1 MTKVTVS
8 PGAAEEAAMAAKTQ
22 VLADSTLLTR
32 LRDTTPDEAAQWVED
47 NVNSL
52 AEAKNLMKKLTK
64 LLVYLAKK
72 ELS

>member
-1 MTKVTVS
+1 MKISVTPRAEKLAEHQAKVAVK
-8 PGAAEEAAMAAKTQ
+8 G
-22 VLADSTLLTR
+22 DSALLTR
-32 LRDTTPDEAAQWVED
+32 LRDTTPDEAEQWVED

-52 AEAKNLMKKLTK
+52 ADAKNLMKKLTK

>member
-1 MTKVTVS
+1 MAKLSVKPSGDVLQQAEAKAS
-8 PGAAEEAAMAAKTQ
+8 VKGDAA
-22 VLADSTLLTR
+22 LLTR
-32 LRDTTPDEAAQWVED
+32 LRDTTPDEAEQWVED

-52 AEAKNLMKKLTK
+52 ADAKNLMKKLTK